1 MLIYPI
7 VLITYNKKTIERSFT
22 SLKKNKQSVP
32 ALDEVALEKLRKYYR
47 FEKKR
52 RITRIFEA
60 TVYARL
66 VIINFFSKFN
76 FSL

>member
-7 VLITYNKKTIERSFT
+7 VFIIYNKKTMSVPST

-47 FEKKR
+47 FEKKEELLEFLK
-52 RITRIFEA
+52 IQCMHD
-60 TVYARL
+60 
-66 VIINFFSKFN
+66 
-76 FSL
+76 

>member
-7 VLITYNKKTIERSFT
+7 VLGTYNKKTMSVPST

-47 FEKKR
+47 FEKKEELLEFLK
-52 RITRIFEA
+52 IQCMHD
-60 TVYARL
+60 
-66 VIINFFSKFN
+66 
-76 FSL
+76 

>member
-7 VLITYNKKTIERSFT
+7 VFIIYNKKTMSVPLT

-47 FEKKR
+47 FEKKEELLEFLK
-52 RITRIFEA
+52 IQCMHD
-60 TVYARL
+60 
-66 VIINFFSKFN
+66 
-76 FSL
+76 